1 MSRIGLAFSSFF
13 RLLFGKKLSPAVA
26 DYLPPEIARLPAGRP
41 EPAPEP
47 KAAKPEPKP
56 EPKAA
61 KPEPKPEPAPK
72 PEPVAK
78 KVDLSA
84 AQRDGALAL
93 LALLQRDGRLIDFLR
108 EPLDGFADADIG
120 AAARDV
126 HRGCKKVLDQYFTLE
141 PVLPGADDA
150 RVTVPK
156 GFDPAEIRVI
166 GEAKGEPPFAGALRH
181 HGWRAAKA
189 QLPTLADGV
198 DRTIVAPAEVELS

>member
-26 DYLPPEIARLPAGRP
+26 DYLPPEVARLPAGRP

-47 KAAKPEPKP
+47 KAAKPEPGP
-56 EPKAA
+56 A
-61 KPEPKPEPAPK
+61 KPEPKPEPAPR
-72 PEPVAK
+72 PEPAAK
-78 KVDLSA
+78 KVDLSV

-93 LALLQRDGRLIDFLR
+93 LALLQRDGRLVDFLR

-150 RVTVPK
+150 KVTVPK

-166 GEAKGEPPFAGALRH
+166 GEAKGEPPFKGTLRH
-181 HGWRAAKA
+181 HGWRVVDAK
-189 QLPTLADGV
+189 LPQLADGV
-198 DRTIVAPAEVELS
+198 DRTVIAPAEVELSAS